1 MQEVLDQASFDEKVL
16 TAPGK
21 VLVEFFATWCP
32 HCRRMQPIL
41 DDAAAQIADQC
52 AVYQVDVDKSP
63 DLAARYAP
71 NGFPTYVL
79 FVDGTCTKTVT
90 GEQTEAALVDM
101 AS

>member
-1 MQEVLDQASFDEKVL
+1 M
-16 TAPGK
+16 
-21 VLVEFFATWCP
+21 
-32 HCRRMQPIL
+32 
-41 DDAAAQIADQC
+41 
-52 AVYQVDVDKSP
+52 DKSP